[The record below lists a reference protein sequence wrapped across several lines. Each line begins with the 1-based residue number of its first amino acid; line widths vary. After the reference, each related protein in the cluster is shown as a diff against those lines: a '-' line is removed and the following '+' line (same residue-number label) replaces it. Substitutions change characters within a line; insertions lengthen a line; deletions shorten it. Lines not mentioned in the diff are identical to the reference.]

1 MNYYITNTFLGEF
14 ILYTGIIIIGLL
26 TIVGA
31 FLLSDYLFR
40 KFKFKDWQKKATFL
54 AILIF
59 TGGTLLYL
67 LFSWHSSVTD
77 GEIVRVFFVSRKSQ
91 HRITVL
97 FRGCERPV
105 ECRFRFRSY
114 DFYTGKRTR
123 YLVQLF
129 KPHIIY
135 RFTLFEPFK
144 NNKIWFYHSALGLHL
159 IDLFTPENLGDE
171 EKILRKNPCLKG
183 AIKPNW
189 DDALDEST
197 NSIKV
202 FNNNGQ
208 LFLIDT
214 NLVAHKIDDLGV
226 KPKADS
232 DRIGNN
238 SRKSSRKYPK
248 WVFKYFRRSAFRVLH
263 VAGKAPAADAVK
275 MYDPEIV
282 DRWHKALFASDKI
295 WVWYFSEYK
304 RYAPL
309 YLSYLDSRGREIN
322 RIDIRKQFKSHTRP
336 FGVYLL
342 DGKTYLFMT
351 RTHGNEP
358 YSLFALQYNPQT
370 GRIIKR
376 IDYF

>member
-14 ILYTGIIIIGLL
+14 ILYTGAIITVLL
-26 TIVGA
+26 TVVGA
-31 FLLSDYLFR
+31 FLISDYLFK
-40 KFKFKDWQKKATFL
+40 KFKFKDWQKIATFL

-77 GEIVRVFFVSRKSQ
+77 GEIVRVFFVSRKDQ
-91 HRITVL
+91 HRIAVL

-114 DFYTGKRTR
+114 DFYTGKRTHH
-123 YLVQLF
+123 LVQLF

-135 RFTLFEPFK
+135 RFRLFEPFK

-159 IDLFTPENLGDE
+159 IDLFTPEKLGDE
-171 EKILRKNPCLKG
+171 ATILRKNPCLKG

-189 DDALDEST
+189 DDALDERT

-202 FNNNGQ
+202 FNNSGQ

-214 NLVAHKIDDLGV
+214 NLVAHKIDDSNV
-226 KPKADS
+226 KSKANS
-232 DRIGNN
+232 NHRKNK
-238 SRKSSRKYPK
+238 SRKSSQKYSK
-248 WVFKYFRRSAFRVLH
+248 WVFKYLRRSPFRVLH
-263 VAGKAPAADAVK
+263 LAGKAPAANAVK
-275 MYDPEIV
+275 MYEPEIV

-295 WVWYFSEYK
+295 WVWYFSENK
-304 RYAPL
+304 SHAPL

-322 RIDIRKQFKSHTRP
+322 RIDMRKQFKSHTRP

-351 RTHGNEP
+351 RTHGEEP
-358 YSLFALQYNPQT
+358 HSLFALQYDPQT
-370 GRIIKR
+370 GKIIKR